1 MSSYGLS
8 PEASTQ
14 DLAEFSMT
22 ATMSATGGSVTGGKK
37 KSKMIGVGERARTP
51 LCFKT
56 VSTPA
61 DDMDR
66 LTPQA
71 NDFKAD
77 RMAKPKDVASE
88 MKANMSEYIRTLN
101 YELRLAK
108 KLQMCVDDV
117 GAVIDHG
124 ATFGREITGTSVVD
138 MQILLYNTRNMNKL
152 KERFVH
158 SYKLDNTDLQQT
170 AKRLREQMAKEL
182 QSPTFHKDGTSMPR
196 PFEASR
202 RSDTNLDMIITRNVA
217 EMELANATTSTTGC
231 PRCTSGMRS
240 LQDEVDSLK
249 KQLRHMENVLSRYTP
264 PQG

>member
-14 DLAEFSMT
+14 DLGELSMT
-22 ATMSATGGSVTGGKK
+22 ATLSGTAGSAAGSKK
-37 KSKMIGVGERARTP
+37 KTKMIGVGERARTP

-61 DDMDR
+61 DDIER
-66 LTPQA
+66 LTPQV

-77 RMAKPKDVASE
+77 RMANPKDVASE

-101 YELRLAK
+101 YELKLAK
-108 KLQMCVDDV
+108 KLQMCIDDV

-124 ATFGREITGTSVVD
+124 ATFGREITGSSVVD

-158 SYKLDNTDLQQT
+158 SYKMDNTDMQST
-170 AKRLREQMAKEL
+170 AKRLREHMSKEL
-182 QSPTFHKDGTSMPR
+182 QSPTFHNDGSSRPR

-202 RSDTNLDMIITRNVA
+202 RSDTSLDMIVTRNVA
-217 EMELANATTSTTGC
+217 EMELANSTTSTTGC
-231 PRCTSGMRS
+231 PRCTTGMRS
-240 LQDEVDSLK
+240 LQDEVAQLK
-249 KQLRHMENVLSRYTP
+249 RQLQSMEAALARQSK
-264 PQG
+264 